1 MHQKSQQEFENFP
14 WFHIAISRPQLI
26 QPGYIKAIAIAKTD
40 NPVPVIWS
48 LELAPEG
55 GVIGPNAAL
64 GGTTVLDLKFELS
77 TK

>member
-1 MHQKSQQEFENFP
+1 MSQFLE
-14 WFHIAISRPQLI
+14 HKRIK
-26 QPGYIKAIAIAKTD
+26 PGYIKAIVIAKND
-40 NPVPVIWS
+40 NPIPVIWH

-64 GGTTVLDLKFELS
+64 GGTTVLEREFELS

>member
-1 MHQKSQQEFENFP
+1 M
-14 WFHIAISRPQLI
+14 